1 MSPYLHYRT
10 GERPPLIGRLLA
22 HGWSVMLYDGN
33 CVLCSSAARY
43 ISKRSTRS
51 LLAFCA
57 MQSDAGRETLAG
69 LGKSLRD
76 YETVIVLEENRVLER
91 GDAALRLFEHMLHPW
106 PKIARLVRRVPAR
119 LRDAIYRVVA
129 RYRFRVVG
137 RRDECMLLAESARRK
152 FIQ

>member
-1 MSPYLHYRT
+1 MSGYPHHRV
-10 GERPPLIGRLLA
+10 GARPPLIERLLA

-57 MQSDAGRETLAG
+57 MQSDAGREALAA

-76 YETVIVLEENRVLER
+76 YETVIVLEENKVLER

-106 PKIARLVRRVPAR
+106 PHIARLVRRIPGG

-129 RYRFRVVG
+129 RYRFRILA
-137 RRDECMLLAESARRK
+137 RRDECMLIAESARRK
-152 FIQ
+152 FIL